1 MLFDEGEV
9 ENAGDGLE
17 NLGIE
22 VEVAAITIGQ
32 NVPFFEACKSMFDN
46 NSAACKFGV
55 SFLLG
60 SRQRAVFRFLF
71 RENYTSRM
79 FILKALIARIRQ
91 NRNSRQR
98 PFRFANFEIMNTSLI
113 RLRYA

>member
-1 MLFDEGEV
+1 MQKSDKKFEDTLFLFHPNLSHHQKVMES
-9 ENAGDGLE
+9 GDGLE

-60 SRQRAVFRFLF
+60 SR
-71 RENYTSRM
+71 
-79 FILKALIARIRQ
+79 
-91 NRNSRQR
+91 
-98 PFRFANFEIMNTSLI
+98 
-113 RLRYA
+113 